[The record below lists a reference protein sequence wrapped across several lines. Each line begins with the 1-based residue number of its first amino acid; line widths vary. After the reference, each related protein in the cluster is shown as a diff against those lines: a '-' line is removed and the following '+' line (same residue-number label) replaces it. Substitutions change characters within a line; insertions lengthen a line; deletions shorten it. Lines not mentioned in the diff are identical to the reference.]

1 MGYGLWEVKMGELL
15 VIICLTSFL
24 YSAIVET
31 LFIPSGIG
39 KRIWKILRKPHIS
52 FSYIL
57 LVALAVAVPLSNYG
71 GSSALAQ
78 GFPRL
83 ANLFSPLSY
92 MPEFHGELQQRLM
105 VMSIASGE
113 NTIPSLRKSWDL
125 RDDFGMVE
133 PSLFLD
139 WMGRIQAGRLSV
151 RLNARLWDFSGTN
164 KFRDLPNESSADA
177 RFEYSGLGVG
187 TDFDFFQWGN
197 SRVGVNLDYIM
208 YSPVFTEAI
217 QTQNT
222 PIGGAVAHGK
232 KISGKP
238 PLTFGAHATLIADR
252 RLYGISGVLEVRA
265 SWPLL
270 GSSVTDWEISAGF
283 KAPETVLGS
292 IAFKA
297 GYRRIAVEFEDTQLF
312 DNAEVASRLDVVMDG
327 WFGELAYYY

>member
-1 MGYGLWEVKMGELL
+1 M
-15 VIICLTSFL
+15 
-24 YSAIVET
+24 
-31 LFIPSGIG
+31 
-39 KRIWKILRKPHIS
+39 RKLHIS

-71 GSSALAQ
+71 GSPALAQ

-83 ANLFSPLSY
+83 ANRFSFLSY
-92 MPEFHGELQQRLM
+92 MPEFHGELQQRLI
-105 VMSIASGE
+105 VMSIASGR
-113 NTIPSLRKSWDL
+113 NTIPSLEKSWDL

-133 PSLFLD
+133 PNLFLD
-139 WMGRIQAGRLSV
+139 WRGRIQAGRLSV
-151 RLNARLWDFSGTN
+151 RLNARLWEFRGTN

-177 RFEYSGLGVG
+177 RFEYSGVGVG
-187 TDFDFFQWGN
+187 TDFDFFQWGK
-197 SRVGVNLDYIM
+197 SRIGVNLDYIM

-222 PIGGAVAHGK
+222 PIVAAGAVVAHGK

-252 RLYGISGVLEVRA
+252 RLYGISGVLEARA

-292 IAFKA
+292 MAFKA
-297 GYRRIAVEFEDTQLF
+297 GYRRTAVGFEDIQLF
-312 DNAEVASRLDVVMDG
+312 DNAEVSSRFDVVMDG